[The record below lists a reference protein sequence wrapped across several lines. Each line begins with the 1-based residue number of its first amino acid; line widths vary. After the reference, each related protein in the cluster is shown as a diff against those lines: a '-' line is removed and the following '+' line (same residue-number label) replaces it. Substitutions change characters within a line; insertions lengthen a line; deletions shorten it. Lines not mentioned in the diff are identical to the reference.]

1 MSNLVKVSGTCHC
14 GKISL
19 KGSVAPHMVVAC
31 HCTDCQVLS
40 GGPFRNN
47 VMLKSENI
55 SIHGKV
61 SNYNKIGGSGAVRTQ
76 GFCGNC
82 GTHIYAV
89 DAELTL
95 YSVRAG
101 FLDQHSTLT
110 PAKHIF
116 GKSAV
121 KWLSSMSQST
131 WFAEG
136 PNSKEIKCLVI

>member
-1 MSNLVKVSGTCHC
+1 MSNLVKVSGMCHC
-14 GKISL
+14 SKIAL
-19 KGSVAPHMVVAC
+19 KGSVEPHMVVAC
-31 HCTDCQVLS
+31 HCTDCQVFC

-55 SIHGKV
+55 SIHGNV

-101 FLDQHSTLT
+101 FLNQHSTLT

-121 KWLSSMSQST
+121 KWLSSMPQST

>member
-1 MSNLVKVSGTCHC
+1 MSNLVKVSG
-14 GKISL
+14 I
-19 KGSVAPHMVVAC
+19 C
-31 HCTDCQVLS
+31 HCTDCQVFS

-61 SNYNKIGGSGAVRTQ
+61 SNYNKIGGSRAVRTQ

-89 DAELTL
+89 DAEGKL
-95 YSVRAG
+95 YSVCAG
-101 FLDQHSTLT
+101 FLDQYRTLT

-121 KWLSSMSQST
+121 KWLSSMPQST

-136 PNSKEIKCLVI
+136 PNSKEMKCLAI

>member
-1 MSNLVKVSGTCHC
+1 MTNLINVSGTCHC
-14 GKISL
+14 EKITL
-19 KGSVAPHMVVAC
+19 TGAVEPHMVVAC
-31 HCTDCQVLS
+31 HCKDCQVFG

-55 SIHGKV
+55 SIRGDV

-89 DAELTL
+89 DAGRTL

-101 FLDQHSTLT
+101 FLDQHSSLA
-110 PAKHIF
+110 PVKHIF

-121 KWLSSMSQST
+121 KWLSNMSQVP

-136 PNSKEIKCLVI
+136 PNSKKISSNSF

>member
-1 MSNLVKVSGTCHC
+1 MSNLVKVSGMCHC
-14 GKISL
+14 SKISL
-19 KGSVAPHMVVAC
+19 KGSVEPHMVVAC
-31 HCTDCQVLS
+31 HCTDCQVFS

-61 SNYNKIGGSGAVRTQ
+61 SNYNKIGGSRAVRTQ

-89 DAELTL
+89 DAEGKL
-95 YSVRAG
+95 YSVCAG
-101 FLDQHSTLT
+101 FLDQYRTLT

-121 KWLSSMSQST
+121 KLLSSMSQST
-131 WFAEG
+131 
-136 PNSKEIKCLVI
+136 